1 MPELLDDAT
10 EETAPSGVAVTG
22 PERQGFRPEHS
33 TSPPQAVSALRLEL
47 TR

>member
-10 EETAPSGVAVTG
+10 EETAPAGVAVTG
-22 PERQGFRPEHS
+22 PERQGFRPENG
-33 TSPPQAVSALRLEL
+33 TSPPQALSALRPLL